1 VTTQIGG
8 ERFTAFR
15 TGRSKSRQAFLS
27 LLRAGHDD
35 YVINDEALR
44 YMRERQLAGSVIE
57 TLRTHP
63 ARSFPNE
70 AAWRAHLS
78 ALGFSVEKRPGPPG
92 GKREMLVSAKEGRR
106 NRVNVQKIG

>member
-1 VTTQIGG
+1 MDDTSARHARRDGVTTQIGG

-57 TLRTHP
+57 TLRAHP
-63 ARSFPNE
+63 VQFFPNE
-70 AAWRAHLS
+70 AAWWAHLS
-78 ALGFSVEKRPGPPG
+78 ALGIATP
-92 GKREMLVSAKEGRR
+92 
-106 NRVNVQKIG
+106 